1 VAVTVARPPVMDG
14 LATQVYC
21 DVLNL
26 SSMWHPSGG
35 RQTPARLS
43 GPAIR
48 QVSTAAS
55 SQSHL
60 Q

>member
-1 VAVTVARPPVMDG
+1 VAVTVARPPAMDG

-26 SSMWHPSGG
+26 SDAWHPSGG
-35 RQTPARLS
+35 RQTPARQS

-48 QVSTAAS
+48 QVGTAAS
-55 SQSHL
+55 SRSHL
-60 Q
+60 R